1 MWFRH
6 QLHHHLL
13 LPAAKRVGRPH
24 AYVIQAPEILHGVAS
39 STFHGRDLFAPVA
52 AQLVLGTPAQALGG
66 AVEDAVDLTLQAG
79 HRAGD
84 VLHGEVLYVDAFGN
98 LITNI
103 PAAEFPGDGSPIQL
117 TIGRRRIRATAAHTY
132 GNVARGGI
140 AVVPGSDGLLEIA
153 VREGSAA
160 ARLAMSLGAKV
171 RIEVARTTARPS
183 ALMKK
188 EQSKGRRG
196 IGTEDGLADA

>member
-1 MWFRH
+1 MFSIVIVPPRRSTLFPYTTLFR
-6 QLHHHLL
+6 
-13 LPAAKRVGRPH
+13 
-24 AYVIQAPEILHGVAS
+24 S
-39 STFHGRDLFAPVA
+39 
-52 AQLVLGTPAQALGG
+52 
-66 AVEDAVDLTLQAG
+66 
-79 HRAGD
+79 
-84 VLHGEVLYVDAFGN
+84 
-98 LITNI
+98 
-103 PAAEFPGDGSPIQL
+103 PGDGSPIQL